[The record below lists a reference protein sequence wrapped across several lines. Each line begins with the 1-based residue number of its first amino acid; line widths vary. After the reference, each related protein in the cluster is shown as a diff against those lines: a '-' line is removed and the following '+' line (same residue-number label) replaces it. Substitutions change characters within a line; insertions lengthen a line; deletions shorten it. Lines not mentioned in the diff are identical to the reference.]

1 MLPLLGRFF
10 DSNDR
15 EITHLQEI
23 VAKINVLEDKTAKLK
38 DSDFPKQTKEFRK
51 RLADGEKIDD
61 ILPEAFALVREA
73 AKRTLGLRHYDV
85 QLMAA
90 TVLSQG

>member
-1 MLPLLGRFF
+1 MFL
-10 DSNDR
+10 
-15 EITHLQEI
+15 
-23 VAKINVLEDKTAKLK
+23 KIRPQSLK
-38 DSDFPKQTKEFRK
+38 IAISLKQTKEFRK